1 MMFPFCKKY
10 VMTVRKQGQLA
21 KQRYWITIEEEII
34 LGYNRYKSIGHCITI
49 RRFAFLFSQ
58 KAGKPDMVH
67 RRDKTWM
74 TPHVSFVSIDSPFYT
89 HFQIAFPSLSPF
101 QKHVFTVCSSGEG
114 HVTSCFV
121 IVQLKNSCTLCTPIL
136 SSPLQGRGHDLSDVA
151 PLPLPKPEA
160 VHLFQDTGL
169 PKKSMG
175 GRHVLWRYCANGK
188 SPSLPL
194 SSSPSVYPSFFVC
207 DATLRL

>member
-1 MMFPFCKKY
+1 MQKICDESEQ
-10 VMTVRKQGQLA
+10 RQLA
-21 KQRYWITIEEEII
+21 KQRYLIAIEEEII
-34 LGYNRYKSIGHCITI
+34 LGYNRYKSIGRCFTI

-58 KAGKPDMVH
+58 KAGKPDIVH

-89 HFQIAFPSLSPF
+89 PSLSPF
-101 QKHVFTVCSSGEG
+101 QKHAFTVCSAGEG

-121 IVQLKNSCTLCTPIL
+121 IVQLENSCTLCTPIL
-136 SSPLQGRGHDLSDVA
+136 SSPLQGRGHDPSDVA
-151 PLPLPKPEA
+151 PLPLPKPDA

-175 GRHVLWRYCANGK
+175 GRHDWVL
-188 SPSLPL
+188 
-194 SSSPSVYPSFFVC
+194 
-207 DATLRL
+207 